1 MGRAGTAALAALARA
16 AGARVVVAVE
26 AFKITERL
34 SAGDDSSFECADAL
48 PFPVAVIPPVPAA
61 GASAI
66 EALSAIVWD
75 ETSVPGAPL
84 PLPPPNGWIAPL
96 SDITSP
102 KYIDAFLTDVTPA
115 LLHPAALVPLTRLD
129 AAKRGDDELSD
140 EDGGDGED
148 SDSEE

>member
-1 MGRAGTAALAALARA
+1 VSRAGTAALTALARA

-34 SAGDDSSFECADAL
+34 SAGDDASFECADAL
-48 PFPVAVIPPVPAA
+48 SFPVAVIPPVPAA
-61 GASAI
+61 GSSAI

-75 ETSVPGAPL
+75 ETSAPGAPL
-84 PLPPPNGWIAPL
+84 PLPAPNGWIAPL
-96 SDITSP
+96 SDITLP

-115 LLHPAALVPLTRLD
+115 LLHPAALVPLTRLE
-129 AAKRGDDELSD
+129 KRGDDEWSA
-140 EDGGDGED
+140 EGSSDGED